1 MKNLLFFCRNKFN
14 NKKMEQNIK
23 EIKDIAFLNTGLLL
37 LGESDQKIYARIS
50 YASLESI
57 QGMAFHLGGVF
68 EIYKTETLVNTI
80 HCFGFFIVKVKNLE
94 VNCTFELSEVAYANQ
109 LQAFS
114 SDKFVCEAGT
124 QLTIIDNSYFVV

>member
-1 MKNLLFFCRNKFN
+1 
-14 NKKMEQNIK
+14 MEQNIK
-23 EIKDIAFLNTGLLL
+23 EISEIAFLNTGLLL

-80 HCFGFFIVKVKNLE
+80 HCFGFFMCDYSIFTNQE
-94 VNCTFELSEVAYANQ
+94 SNRAELNDSVA
-109 LQAFS
+109 
-114 SDKFVCEAGT
+114 FVRYRFGNT
-124 QLTIIDNSYFVV
+124 SYFNGVTAFNWKI

>member
-1 MKNLLFFCRNKFN
+1 MEKLLFFCRNKFN

-37 LGESDQKIYARIS
+37 LGESEQKIYARIS

-68 EIYKTETLVNTI
+68 EIFKRELIENKF
-80 HCFGFFIVKVKNLE
+80 HCFGFFTIVIKNVE
-94 VNCTFELSEVAYANQ
+94 VNATFELSEIAYANQ

-114 SDKFVCEAGT
+114 SDKFICEAGT
-124 QLTIIDNSYFVV
+124 RLTIIDNSYFVV

>member
-37 LGESDQKIYARIS
+37 LGQSDQKIYARIS

-68 EIYKTETLVNTI
+68 EIFKTETLVNTI
-80 HCFGFFIVKVKNLE
+80 HCFGFFTVKVKNLE
-94 VNCTFELSEVAYANQ
+94 VNATFELSEVAYANQ

-114 SDKFVCEAGT
+114 SDKFICEAGT

>member
-68 EIYKTETLVNTI
+68 ELYKRELIENKF
-80 HCFGFFIVKVKNLE
+80 HCFGFFTVVIKNVE

-114 SDKFVCEAGT
+114 SDKFICEAGT
-124 QLTIIDNSYFVV
+124 QLTIIDDSYFVV

>member
-1 MKNLLFFCRNKFN
+1 MKKLLFFCRNKFN

-23 EIKDIAFLNTGLLL
+23 PVSEIAFLNTGLLL
-37 LGESDQKIYARIS
+37 LGESEQKIYARIS

-68 EIYKTETLVNTI
+68 EMFRTETLVNTI
-80 HCFGFFIVKVKNLE
+80 HCFGFFTVKVKNLE
-94 VNCTFELSEVAYANQ
+94 VNCTFELSEIAYANQ

>member
-37 LGESDQKIYARIS
+37 LGQSDQKIYARIS

-68 EIYKTETLVNTI
+68 EIFKTEILLNTM
-80 HCFGFFIVKVKNLE
+80 HCFGFFTVKVINLE
-94 VNCTFELSEVAYANQ
+94 VNATFQLSEIAYANQ

-114 SDKFVCEAGT
+114 SDKFICEAGT
-124 QLTIIDNSYFVV
+124 RLTIIDNSYFVV

>member
-1 MKNLLFFCRNKFN
+1 
-14 NKKMEQNIK
+14 MEQNIK
-23 EIKDIAFLNTGLLL
+23 PISDIAFLNTGLLL

-68 EIYKTETLVNTI
+68 ELYKRELIENKF
-80 HCFGFFIVKVKNLE
+80 HCFGFFTVVIKNVE
-94 VNCTFELSEVAYANQ
+94 VNATFELSELAYANQ

-114 SDKFVCEAGT
+114 SDKFICEKGT

>member
-23 EIKDIAFLNTGLLL
+23 PISDIAFLNTGLLL
-37 LGESDQKIYARIS
+37 LGESEQKIYARIS

-80 HCFGFFIVKVKNLE
+80 HCFGFFTVKVKNLE
-94 VNCTFELSEVAYANQ
+94 VNCTFELSELAYANQ

-114 SDKFVCEAGT
+114 SDKFICEAGT
-124 QLTIIDNSYFVV
+124 RLTIIDNSYFVV

>member
-1 MKNLLFFCRNKFN
+1 M
-14 NKKMEQNIK
+14 QNIK
-23 EIKDIAFLNTGLLL
+23 PISDIAFLNTGLLL

-68 EIYKTETLVNTI
+68 DLYKRELIENKF
-80 HCFGFFIVKVKNLE
+80 HCFGFFTVVIKNLE

-114 SDKFVCEAGT
+114 SDKFICDAGT
-124 QLTIIDNSYFVV
+124 QLTIIDDSYFVV

>member
-1 MKNLLFFCRNKFN
+1 
-14 NKKMEQNIK
+14 MEQNIK

-37 LGESDQKIYARIS
+37 LGQSDQKISARIS

-68 EIYKTETLVNTI
+68 EIFRTEFLEKQF
-80 HCFGFFIVKVKNLE
+80 HCFGFFTVKVKNLE
-94 VNCTFELSEVAYANQ
+94 VNATFELSEIAYANQ

-124 QLTIIDNSYFVV
+124 RLTIIDNSYFVV

>member
-1 MKNLLFFCRNKFN
+1 MT
-14 NKKMEQNIK
+14 QSIK
-23 EIKDIAFLNTGLLL
+23 PISDIAFLNTGLLL

-50 YASLESI
+50 YASLVSI

-80 HCFGFFIVKVKNLE
+80 HCFGFFTVKVKNLE
-94 VNCTFELSEVAYANQ
+94 VNATFELSEVAYANQ

-114 SDKFVCEAGT
+114 SDKFICEAGT

>member
-1 MKNLLFFCRNKFN
+1 
-14 NKKMEQNIK
+14 MEQNIK
-23 EIKDIAFLNTGLLL
+23 EISDIAFLNTGLLL
-37 LGESDQKIYARIS
+37 LGQSDQNIYARIS

-68 EIYKTETLVNTI
+68 EIFRTETLVNTM
-80 HCFGFFIVKVKNLE
+80 HCFGFFTVKVKNLE
-94 VNCTFELSEVAYANQ
+94 VNATFELSEIAYANQ

-124 QLTIIDNSYFVV
+124 RLTIIDNSYFVV

>member
-1 MKNLLFFCRNKFN
+1 MT
-14 NKKMEQNIK
+14 QNIK

-37 LGESDQKIYARIS
+37 LGQSDQKIYARIS

-68 EIYKTETLVNTI
+68 EIFRTEILEKQF
-80 HCFGFFIVKVKNLE
+80 HCFGFFTVKVKNLE
-94 VNCTFELSEVAYANQ
+94 VNATFELSELAYANQ

-114 SDKFVCEAGT
+114 SNKFICEAGT

>member
-1 MKNLLFFCRNKFN
+1 MKKLLFFCRNKFN

-80 HCFGFFIVKVKNLE
+80 HCFGFFTVKVKNLE
-94 VNCTFELSEVAYANQ
+94 VNATFELSEIAYANQ
-109 LQAFS
+109 MQAFS
-114 SDKFVCEAGT
+114 SDKFMCEAGT
-124 QLTIIDNSYFVV
+124 RLTIIDNSYFVV